1 MNGLQ
6 SLLGAPLAEAIA
18 WSLLHLLWQGA
29 LVAGILGAAL
39 ALLSHQSARTR
50 YGVACG
56 ALVTLLI
63 LPVATAIRIYEP
75 TTAALERTVAPI
87 DSTQGSNLES
97 TDQPIATEVQSEV
110 APTPL
115 WIEFE
120 QLLLA
125 STRRHLPAV
134 LLVWLTGVLFL
145 SLRLLAGLRRANEL
159 ATQDRTPASPEWQR
173 VMARLCAR
181 MNLRRAITLIDS
193 ATVEVPTVIGW
204 LRPVIL
210 LPLAAL
216 AGLSAQQVEM
226 VLAHELAHI
235 RRHDFLVNLLQAVVE
250 TLLFYHP
257 AAWWISRQIRIEREN
272 CCDDLAVAL
281 CGEPL
286 VYARALTQLEQA
298 RMNATVAVAATG
310 GSLLSRVR
318 RLAFGNGSHST
329 SRWTA
334 GVALGA
340 VLIALLGLPA
350 LPLLANRTATPAP
363 APKAKTDT
371 VMDVSASRLDTPAPP
386 KADRKT
392 RDEMDSE
399 TPEAVVDIDVD
410 MDTDTDPTPDVDMD
424 TNDDPDC
431 DSDAPTPDLDVIV
444 HVPEIHLAPMAVQVL
459 MPPMPAMSPMP
470 LTIDLTDATRAAI
483 ADGAWGGVIGGV
495 HPVIAAR
502 AFAYRNHSRVDV
514 SKVKFSADGKLS
526 VDELIALRASGVDAK
541 YISDMKA
548 LRFNEPLETLV
559 QMRMQGVTPQYVTE
573 MRGLSLKADSPKDL
587 IRLRTHGVGAEYVRQ
602 MRELGLG
609 ALSAEDLIRLR
620 DHGVSATYAKE
631 MAAAGYGKLSAETMI
646 TLRDH
651 GVSPAYVQSLAA
663 AGYNKLSTDDLVR
676 LRDHGVN
683 SKFLAALKEAGYTNL
698 STEEIIRLA
707 ESGVDADFI
716 LEMGKLRNR

>member
-39 ALLSHQSARTR
+39 ALLSRQSARTR
-50 YGVACG
+50 YGVGCG

-63 LPVATAIRIYEP
+63 LPVTTAIRIYEP
-75 TTAALERTVAPI
+75 PTAAMQTTVAPI
-87 DSTQGSNLES
+87 DSTLSTSLES
-97 TDQPIATEVQSEV
+97 ADQPVAAEMQSEA
-110 APTPL
+110 APTSL

-125 STRRHLPAV
+125 STRRHLSAV
-134 LLVWLTGVLFL
+134 LLVWLTGVLLL

-159 ATQDRTPASPEWQR
+159 ATQDRTPATPEWQR

-181 MNLRRAITLIDS
+181 MNLRRAITLIES

-210 LPLAAL
+210 LPVAAL
-216 AGLSAQQVEM
+216 TGLSAQQVEM

-298 RMNATVAVAATG
+298 RMNTTVAVAATG

-334 GVALGA
+334 GAALGA
-340 VLIALLGLPA
+340 VLIALVALPA

-363 APKAKTDT
+363 APEAKTDT
-371 VMDVSASRLDTPAPP
+371 VMDVSASRLDTPEAQRVRR
-386 KADRKT
+386 DT

-399 TPEAVVDIDVD
+399 TPEADVEVDI
-410 MDTDTDPTPDVDMD
+410 DTDTDTDSAPDVDMD
-424 TNDDPDC
+424 TSDDPDC
-431 DSDAPTPDLDVIV
+431 DPGAPTPEPDVIV
-444 HVPEIHLAPMAVQVL
+444 HVPEIHIAPIAVQV
-459 MPPMPAMSPMP
+459 PQIDVIAAIASA
-470 LTIDLTDATRAAI
+470 IDLSDAALDAI
-483 ADGAWGGVIGGV
+483 ADGVKGGVIGGIR
-495 HPVIAAR
+495 PVIAPR
-502 AFAYRNHSRVDV
+502 VFAFRNRLRIDV
-514 SKVKFSADGKLS
+514 SKMKFSADGKLT

-559 QMRMQGVTPQYVTE
+559 EMRMQGVTPQYVTE

-620 DHGVSATYAKE
+620 DHGVSSTYAKE